1 MSSSGSAAP
10 SSNENAEWQCSSTYA
25 DVRSS
30 VIPSLHPP
38 SGGVAV
44 QHELTALLAALA
56 APVIATVSVVPPI
69 AGESLG
75 TNCADD
81 RDRASAPKNA
91 ARRLV
96 MIDVNMLRRFQ
107 ETEHVLGRPFG
118 PDVVLGRTC
127 ADLWMFHGATT
138 NRARSARREPLPRRS
153 RGRERLPLLTPF

>member
-1 MSSSGSAAP
+1 SARARYPRSAARAMSSSGSAAP

-25 DVRSS
+25 DVGVPALWRGPVPTSDVRSS
-30 VIPSLHPP
+30 VIPSLYPP

-44 QHELTALLAALA
+44 QHELTALLVALA

-75 TNCADD
+75 ANSADD

-96 MIDVNMLRRFQ
+96 MIDVDMLRRFQ
-107 ETEHVLGRPFG
+107 EAEHVLGRPFG

-127 ADLWMFHGATT
+127 ADL
-138 NRARSARREPLPRRS
+138 
-153 RGRERLPLLTPF
+153 